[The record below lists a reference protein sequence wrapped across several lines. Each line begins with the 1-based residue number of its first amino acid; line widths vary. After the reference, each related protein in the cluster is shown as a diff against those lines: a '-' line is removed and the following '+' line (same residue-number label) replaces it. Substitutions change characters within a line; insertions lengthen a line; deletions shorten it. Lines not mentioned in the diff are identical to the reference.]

1 MLSHPCA
8 LLDSGLADDT
18 VSVQAFPAM
27 VLSAIL
33 GTAVVGKLGDRF
45 GLVTTS
51 AVFGFHCSISFFSF
65 WA

>member
-18 VSVQAFPAM
+18 VCVQAFPTM
-27 VLSAIL
+27 ILSAVL
-33 GTAVVGKLGDRF
+33 GSLVVGKLGDRF

-51 AVFGFHCSISFFSF
+51 AVFGFHSSISFFSF